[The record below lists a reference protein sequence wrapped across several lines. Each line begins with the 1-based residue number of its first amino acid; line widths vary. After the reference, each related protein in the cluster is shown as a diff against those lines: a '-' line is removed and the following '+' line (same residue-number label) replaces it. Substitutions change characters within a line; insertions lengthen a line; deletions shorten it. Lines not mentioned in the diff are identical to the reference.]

1 MLFVINN
8 FEEENK
14 MNDFTFNAPVKIFFG
29 RNAHDNLDD
38 LCKGKKVLLVYGG
51 NSLKANGTHG
61 KLMEALKNAA
71 VFDFGGN
78 TRPDFKK
85 VEEAVEICKKNNIDI
100 VIGAGGSSCMDM
112 SKMIAFGAAND
123 VDLWAFVKER
133 DSRPDAKHL
142 PVILIPTFPM
152 GGSEVDGAS
161 EIDDFETGE
170 HGAIYDMFG
179 NYAILNPEFTYG
191 LGKTATAYGA
201 FATIVQLSTKVVGNF
216 TVSREFSKTLIQ
228 TVLKQLDVA
237 VKDPNNYEARAD
249 LMWAASMGTMGLLD
263 CGKTYAYGDDF
274 YNVEGIGEELCGIQ
288 YREAIC
294 IIFPHWLKG
303 LAKRHK
309 DDILDFMGL
318 FGASDIEEGVQKI
331 TAMFE
336 SYGIKMHYDDF
347 TPLDEARL
355 SELLIRRR
363 GRSSEFSEDELR
375 EMIHSGFKAL

>member
-1 MLFVINN
+1 M
-8 FEEENK
+8 
-14 MNDFTFNAPVKIFFG
+14 
-29 RNAHDNLDD
+29 
-38 LCKGKKVLLVYGG
+38 
-51 NSLKANGTHG
+51 
-61 KLMEALKNAA
+61 
-71 VFDFGGN
+71 
-78 TRPDFKK
+78 
-85 VEEAVEICKKNNIDI
+85 
-100 VIGAGGSSCMDM
+100 
-112 SKMIAFGAAND
+112 
-123 VDLWAFVKER
+123 
-133 DSRPDAKHL
+133 
-142 PVILIPTFPM
+142 
-152 GGSEVDGAS
+152 
-161 EIDDFETGE
+161 
-170 HGAIYDMFG
+170 
-179 NYAILNPEFTYG
+179 
-191 LGKTATAYGA
+191 
-201 FATIVQLSTKVVGNF
+201 
-216 TVSREFSKTLIQ
+216 
-228 TVLKQLDVA
+228 LKQLDVA

-294 IIFPHWLKG
+294 NIFPHWLKG

-331 TAMFE
+331 TVMFE

-355 SELLIRRR
+355 SEILIRRR

>member
-1 MLFVINN
+1 
-8 FEEENK
+8 
-14 MNDFTFNAPVKIFFG
+14 MNDFIFNAPVKVFFG
-29 RNAHDNLDD
+29 KDAHDNLDD

-51 NSLKANGTHG
+51 NSLKANGTYS
-61 KLMEALKNAA
+61 KLIKALKNAD

-78 TRPDFKK
+78 TSPDFKK
-85 VEEAVEICKKNNIDI
+85 VKEAVDICKNNNIDI

-112 SKMIAFGAAND
+112 SKIIAFGAAND
-123 VDLWAFVKER
+123 VDLWKFVEER

-161 EIDDFETGE
+161 EIDDFETGR

-191 LGKTATAYGA
+191 LDKNATAYGA
-201 FATIVQLSTKVVGNF
+201 IATIVQLATKFVGNF
-216 TVSREFSKTLIQ
+216 TVSREFAKTLIIN
-228 TVLKQLDVA
+228 TMKQLDA
-237 VKDPNNYEARAD
+237 AIKDPNNYEARAD
-249 LMWAASMGTMGLLD
+249 LMWAASMGTMGILD
-263 CGKTYAYGDDF
+263 CGKTYGYGDDF

-303 LAKRHK
+303 LAKRHGE
-309 DDILDFMGL
+309 DILELMSL
-318 FGASDIEEGVQKI
+318 FGADGIDEGAEKI

-336 SYGIKMHYDDF
+336 NYGIKMYYDDF
-347 TPLDEARL
+347 APLDESKL
-355 SELLIRRR
+355 SEILIRRR
-363 GRSSEFSEDELR
+363 GRSEEFSEDELR
-375 EMIHSGFKAL
+375 EMIHSGFKTL